1 MEPVADQQDPC
12 QRTLTVEIPWD
23 VVAKERRDYV
33 KEAKRSATVPGFRK
47 GRVPEG
53 VLNRYFEKEIA
64 IVLTERLAPEVIAE
78 KIVGMDHR
86 LAAGPFIKDFR
97 FVEGRPFEVDAVY
110 EVFPSFELG
119 DYRDLKVVHEAM
131 EVTDELVE
139 AELDDLRA
147 RHSSARTLDPR
158 PVQEG
163 DLVNVTFSPVEGGPQ
178 LRFFGTEL
186 MCQVGDLGRPDGIPL
201 GPELKGLE
209 PEAEAEISCQCPE
222 DYMDKDIAG
231 KTIKCMAKVH
241 SIFEFDLPELDDEF
255 AKDVDAKFETLDDLK
270 SAVRESLAARTAM
283 AARAATEA
291 EVVSKLAE
299 LHPMDL
305 PKQYFRERLERVAA
319 EMERREDLPPEE
331 REMTPLR
338 AAREAVSLC
347 AEQVLDRIA
356 DVEDINVGPEEIQE
370 DINRWAQAQQLTPE
384 RARQDMESAG
394 VLAALQSRRRRS
406 KAMQLII
413 DAGEPAEE
421 LNAEES
427 DEPEAESAPAAETA
441 GDQ

>member
-1 MEPVADQQDPC
+1 M
-12 QRTLTVEIPWD
+12 EIPWE
-23 VVAKERRDYV
+23 VVAKERSEYV

-47 GRVPEG
+47 GRAPEG

-64 IVLTERLAPEVIAE
+64 SVLTERLAPEIIAE
-78 KIVGMDHR
+78 KIVGMDHK
-86 LAAGPFIKDFR
+86 LAAGPFISDFR

-110 EVFPSFELG
+110 EVFPTFELG
-119 DYRDLKVVHEAM
+119 DYRDLKVVHETM
-131 EVTDELVE
+131 EVTDELVD
-139 AELDDLRA
+139 AELDELRA

-163 DLVNVTFSPVEGGPQ
+163 DFVNVTFSQVEGGPN

-186 MCQVGDLGRPDGIPL
+186 MCIANDAGRPDGLPL